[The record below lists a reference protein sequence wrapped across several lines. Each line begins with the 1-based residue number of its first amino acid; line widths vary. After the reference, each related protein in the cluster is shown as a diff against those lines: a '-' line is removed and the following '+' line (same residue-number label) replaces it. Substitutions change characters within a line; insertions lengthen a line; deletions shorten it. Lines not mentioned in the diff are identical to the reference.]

1 MIMIKHLHNPELEK
15 HYRAELASFAKL
27 IKSASQYCTNREEL
41 KQLTQDPEK
50 YILDQIR
57 SKNPD
62 IINLGLSFNKLC
74 GLYDIDVPS
83 VLILSAQILGHQYL
97 PLLKA
102 DLTLDEKKVEIFIR
116 DNAVTILTPP
126 QAQVYEAAESL
137 SSTLNALQSDL
148 SKQGKRY
155 DLSKLIAY
163 KNGLML
169 WEPNLPFILH
179 LAHLDRI

>member
-1 MIMIKHLHNPELEK
+1 MIKLPNPELEK
-15 HYRAELASFAKL
+15 IFRSDLKAFEKL

-50 YILDQIR
+50 YILDQIS

-62 IINLGLSFNKLC
+62 IINLGLSFKKLC

-102 DLTLDEKKVEIFIR
+102 DLTLDEKKVETYVEA
-116 DNAVTILTPP
+116 NAITVLTPT
-126 QAQVYEAAESL
+126 QAQVYQVAERL
-137 SSTLNALQSDL
+137 AIALNKLTSDL
-148 SKQGKRY
+148 SHQGKQY
-155 DLSKLIAY
+155 DLSRIIKQAP
-163 KNGLML
+163 GLQQWQANRL
-169 WEPNLPFILH
+169 WILNFIDSRL
-179 LAHLDRI
+179 